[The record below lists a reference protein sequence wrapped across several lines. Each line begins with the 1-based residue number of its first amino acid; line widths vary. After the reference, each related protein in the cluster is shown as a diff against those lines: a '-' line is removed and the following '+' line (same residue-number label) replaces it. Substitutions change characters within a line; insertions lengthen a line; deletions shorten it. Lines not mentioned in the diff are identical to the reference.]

1 MLFNSLHF
9 VAFFII
15 VTTLYFALPHR
26 FRWLLLL
33 ISSFYFYMA
42 FLPVYVLILLITIVV
57 DYFAGI
63 YIAKSEGRKRKLYLV
78 ISLIGNIGFLSFF
91 KYYDFIIDSLNMA
104 FHAHLPFMKDLWLS
118 SRIVVWNNWVNSHL
132 NLLGDGFIDLPIL
145 KNVILPIGL
154 SFHTFQAM
162 SYTIEVY
169 RRHQKPERHFG
180 IYALYVMFYPQLVA
194 GPIERPQNVIHQFY
208 EKHEFDYNRVVS
220 GLRMILWG
228 LVKKVVIAD
237 RLAIYVNA
245 VFGNIEHHSAI
256 SLSIATVFAAA
267 QVYCDFSGYS
277 EIALGTAR
285 VMGFNLMVNFRRPF
299 FSRSFQELWQRWH
312 ISLTTWFRDY
322 LFFPMGGTRKGN
334 GRAIFNLLFVF
345 LVSGLWHGASWTFV
359 LWGFMQ
365 GLVQVI
371 ERLIRPFTS
380 KIVRSLRGAAT
391 FVCTLTTFIVFCL
404 VNPMF
409 ICKNMTDVGH
419 YYRVL
424 LTLKSGNLYKGEP
437 PTAIQ
442 YCFIVFALLFV
453 VEFVQEYYPNIKIIS
468 HKKVAVR
475 YSAYVGLLTLLLTIG
490 VFNGGQ
496 FVYFQF

>member
-15 VTTLYFALPHR
+15 ITTLYFALPHR

-33 ISSFYFYMA
+33 IGSFYFYMA
-42 FLPVYVLILLITIVV
+42 FLPVYVLILLITIIV

-63 YIAKSEGRKRKLYLV
+63 YIAKSKGRKRKLYLV
-78 ISLIGNIGFLSFF
+78 ASLIANIGFLSFF
-91 KYYDFIIDSLNMA
+91 KYYDFLIDSFNSLL
-104 FHAHLPFMKDLWLS
+104 HVHWPFMKDLWLS
-118 SRIVVWNNWVNSHL
+118 SRIIVWNNWVNSHL
-132 NLLGDGFIDLPIL
+132 NSLGIGIDLPIL
-145 KNVILPIGL
+145 RNVILPIGL

-169 RRHQKPERHFG
+169 RGHQKPEKHFG

-194 GPIERPQNVIHQFY
+194 GPIERPQNVLHQFY
-208 EKHEFDYNRVVS
+208 EEHSFEYNRVVS
-220 GLRMILWG
+220 GLRMVLWG

-245 VFGNIEHHSAI
+245 VFGNLQHHSAI
-256 SLSIATVFAAA
+256 SIAFASLFGAI

-285 VMGFNLMVNFRRPF
+285 VMGFDLMVNFRRPY

-322 LFFPMGGTRKGN
+322 LFFPLGGTREGAV
-334 GRAIFNLLFVF
+334 RSMLNLLFVF
-345 LVSGLWHGASWTFV
+345 VISGLWHGASWTFV
-359 LWGFMQ
+359 IWGFTQ
-365 GLVQVI
+365 GLVLVI
-371 ERLIRPFTS
+371 ERLIKPVTS
-380 KIVRSLRGAAT
+380 KIVRMLGAAST
-391 FVCTLTTFIVFCL
+391 FFCTITTFLIFCL
-404 VNPMF
+404 ANPWF
-409 ICKNMTDVGH
+409 ICKSVADVLV
-419 YYRVL
+419 YYKAL
-424 LTLKSGNLYKGEP
+424 FTWKGGNVYKGEP

-442 YCFIVFALLFV
+442 YCFLVVALLFL
-453 VEFVQEYYPNIKIIS
+453 VEFIQEYYPNIKFIGN
-468 HKKVAVR
+468 KKVAVR
-475 YSAYVGLLTLLLTIG
+475 YSAYVSLLTLLLTIG
-490 VFNGGQ
+490 VFNGSQ

>member
-26 FRWLLLL
+26 YRWLLLL
-33 ISSFYFYMA
+33 LSSFYFYMA
-42 FLPVYVLILLITIVV
+42 FLPVYVLILLVTIVV

-63 YIAKSEGRKRKLYLV
+63 YIAKSEGGRRKLFLV
-78 ISLIGNIGFLSFF
+78 LSLVANIGFLSFF
-91 KYYDFIIDSLNMA
+91 KYYDFLIDTINTV
-104 FHAHLPFMKDLWLS
+104 FHAGLPFMKDLWLS
-118 SRIVVWNNWVNSHL
+118 SHIIVWNNWVNSHL
-132 NLLGDGFIDLPIL
+132 NLMGTDLPIL

-169 RRHQKPERHFG
+169 RGHQKPERKFG

-194 GPIERPQNVIHQFY
+194 GPIERPQNILHQFY
-208 EKHEFDYNRVVS
+208 EKHDFDYDRVVS
-220 GLRMILWG
+220 GLRLVLWG
-228 LVKKVVIAD
+228 MVKKVVIAD

-245 VFGNIEHHSAI
+245 VFGNIQHHSAQ
-256 SLSIATVFAAA
+256 SLTLATLFAAA

-277 EIALGTAR
+277 DIALGTAR
-285 VMGFNLMVNFRRPF
+285 VMGFDLMVNFRRPY

-322 LFFPMGGTRKGN
+322 LFFPLGGTRKGALR
-334 GRAIFNLLFVF
+334 GMLNLIFVF
-345 LVSGLWHGASWTFV
+345 FISGLWHGASWTFV
-359 LWGFMQ
+359 IWGTSQ
-365 GLVQVI
+365 GVVLVV
-371 ERLIRPFTS
+371 ERLIRPITS
-380 KIVRSLRGAAT
+380 KIVRGLRGAAT
-391 FVCTLTTFIVFCL
+391 FVCTLTTFVVFCL
-404 VNPMF
+404 ANPMF

-419 YYRVL
+419 FYKIL
-424 LTLKSGNLYKGEP
+424 FTWKPGHLYKGEP

-442 YCFIVFALLFV
+442 YCVIVFMLLFV
-453 VEFVQEYYPNIKIIS
+453 VEFIQEYYPNIKFIS
-468 HKKVAVR
+468 NKNVMVR
-475 YSAYVGLLTLLLTIG
+475 YSAYAGLLTLLLTIG
-490 VFNGGQ
+490 VFNGSQ